1 VLYRKVA
8 RWRTQNEKKIRQC
21 VLQESCTTEDVGPM
35 DTHCLIFPKFSP
47 RKGYDGGRGVDGRAT
62 RVESQKQGIP
72 FVINTNWY

>member
-1 VLYRKVA
+1 
-8 RWRTQNEKKIRQC
+8 
-21 VLQESCTTEDVGPM
+21 M